1 MSVYCHQT
9 KNIMKAI
16 PFLTLVIVITS
27 CTSSQFTQL
36 NSTPESGDVAVFY
49 HTQTPDRDYEII
61 GHIETSGWIFTS
73 NKALIKGL
81 SAKAKNATAD
91 AVIDVEFDHIPHI
104 SSGIPMVSGLAVRW
118 R

>member
-1 MSVYCHQT
+1 MKSVS
-9 KNIMKAI
+9 IL
-16 PFLTLVIVITS
+16 FVIIGLSS

-36 NSTPESGDVAVFY
+36 NSTPESGDVAVYY

-104 SSGIPMVSGLAVRW
+104 TSGIPMVSGLAVSW